1 MDIDPQETPK
11 THEHF
16 SPTFIKTSADVTA
29 SEISPPTSFT
39 PRVEASATELDLP
52 AQPIVSNPLPTSA
65 QVTVAPTFSSP
76 SNFSRTD
83 DNTDQDLRPQP
94 VVKVLSPLG
103 VEYVFMT
110 VALFTMATGLGAAL
124 ITLVNGKSSF
134 SVLAYPA
141 SLLIVA
147 VPVFALLFLRLKK
160 IELNSSTQ
168 RLDASK
174 RRSTQFI
181 QIVNFLICFFTLIGL
196 VGVVISKLGGGYSGS
211 LVKVILDVLVVEVIA
226 GGILAYYWRDEHK
239 KRR

>member
-1 MDIDPQETPK
+1 MDIRPSETPK
-11 THEHF
+11 PQEDVLL
-16 SPTFIKTSADVTA
+16 TSEGAGA
-29 SEISPPTSFT
+29 SEISMPTPFVAEVGIPKVAQIT
-39 PRVEASATELDLP
+39 PTDHM
-52 AQPIVSNPLPTSA
+52 VSNPMSA
-65 QVTVAPTFSSP
+65 IGQETVARAFSAELVSP
-76 SNFSRTD
+76 QAGDAN
-83 DNTDQDLRPQP
+83 DQDLRPQP

-110 VALFTMATGLGAAL
+110 VALFTMAAGLGSAL

-141 SLLIVA
+141 SLLVVS

-160 IELNSSTQ
+160 IELKDSAQ

-196 VGVVISKLGGGYSGS
+196 VGIVISKLGGNYKSS
-211 LVKVILDVLVVEVIA
+211 LVKVFLDVLVIEVIA
-226 GGILAYYWRDEHK
+226 GGILVYYWHDEHK
-239 KRR
+239 KR